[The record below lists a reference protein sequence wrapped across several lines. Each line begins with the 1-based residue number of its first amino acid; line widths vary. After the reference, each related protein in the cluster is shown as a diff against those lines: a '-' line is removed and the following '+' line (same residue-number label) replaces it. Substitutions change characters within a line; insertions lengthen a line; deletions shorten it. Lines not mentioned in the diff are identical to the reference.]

1 MVSTVKTPNQPGKIK
16 FDPTINLGHI
26 LTFAGFITTIFV
38 TYNQVDKRITVLEES
53 TKSIQAASHRQSDDF
68 KEVKNNFREDLR
80 DINKKLDSIIM
91 TVERK

>member
-1 MVSTVKTPNQPGKIK
+1 MVSTVKTPIQPGKIK

-26 LTFAGFITTIFV
+26 LTFAGFITTGFV

-53 TKSIQAASHRQSDDF
+53 TKSIQAVNHRQVEDI
-68 KEVKNNFREDLR
+68 KEVKSNVREDLR
-80 DINKKLDSIIM
+80 DINKKLDNILI